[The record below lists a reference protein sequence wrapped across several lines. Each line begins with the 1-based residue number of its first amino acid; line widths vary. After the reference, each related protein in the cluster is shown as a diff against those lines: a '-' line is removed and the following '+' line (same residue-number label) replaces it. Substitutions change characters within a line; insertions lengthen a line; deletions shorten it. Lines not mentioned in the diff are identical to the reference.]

1 MSCPRGKAAPDHVTR
16 LRLFADSGGFCQNPT
31 CLANLFLAIG
41 NENIHIGEMAHVFS
55 ASDEGPRANPTL
67 SEAERGDYK
76 NLILLCAN
84 CHTMVDKAE
93 KEFPDSMLA
102 EWKQKHKQRLDEAF
116 GVVEYATRQDTRT
129 AIEPLLSENRVIFEV
144 YGPET
149 EERYNPESEMP
160 VLWSRKIVTKL
171 LSNNRHILRVLDRNR
186 RQLREDELRTLEI
199 FRQHVDDFEA
209 KHIEGASSSG
219 TRFPNEL
226 TEILR

>member
-1 MSCPRGKAAPDHVTR
+1 
-16 LRLFADSGGFCQNPT
+16 
-31 CLANLFLAIG
+31 
-41 NENIHIGEMAHVFS
+41 MAHVFS
-55 ASDEGPRANPTL
+55 ASNEGPRANSTL

-93 KEFPDSMLA
+93 KEFPDSMLVQ
-102 EWKQKHKQRLDEAF
+102 WKQGHRQRIDEAF
-116 GVVEYATRQDTRT
+116 GVIEYATRQDTRT

-160 VLWSRKIVTKL
+160 VLWNRKIVTKL
-171 LSNNRHILRVLDRNR
+171 LPNNRHILRVLDRNR

-209 KHIEGASSSG
+209 KHIEEVSSSG

>member
-16 LRLFADSGGFCQNPT
+16 LRLFADSGGFCQNPM

-41 NENIHIGEMAHVFS
+41 TENIHIGEMAHVFS
-55 ASDEGPRANPTL
+55 ASDEGPRANSTL

-93 KEFPDSMLA
+93 KEFPDSMLVQ
-102 EWKQKHKQRLDEAF
+102 WKQGHRQRIDEAF
-116 GVVEYATRQDTRT
+116 GVIEYATRQDTRT

-160 VLWSRKIVTKL
+160 VLWNRKIVTKL
-171 LSNNRHILRVLDRNR
+171 LPDNRHILRVLDRNR
-186 RQLREDELRTLEI
+186 RQLRDDELRTLEI

-209 KHIEGASSSG
+209 KHIEGVSSSG